1 MKWQLLG
8 ERRAVA
14 LLIIGFFTT
23 IFVLG
28 GLALGGDW
36 LTFFMAMAVVYGIGF
51 FALAAEW
58 FWARWYVMGIGMS
71 GVSMALFGFASLGW
85 NEVLAVW
92 GGMHLLIY
100 LPVLGE
106 KMAGR
111 YENKP
116 GWRERYALDDY
127 GVARLKR
134 SVYGAATA
142 LPTMV
147 MFTLAPR
154 QDQGMMALGLLAVVS
169 LGLAGLLRLKVW
181 GVALLGVG
189 AIGLTLLASLGAAAT
204 NTVFVGEITTNM
216 VLHWTAVV
224 TAVSLI
230 VSVSP
235 FIVPAYTY
243 LREDR

>member
-8 ERRAVA
+8 ERRALA
-14 LLIIGFFTT
+14 LLMIGFYTT

-36 LTFFMAMAVVYGIGF
+36 LTFFLAMAAVYGLGF

-58 FWARWYVMGIGMS
+58 FWARWYAMGIGMS
-71 GVSMALFGFASLGW
+71 GVSMALIGLANLGW
-85 NEVLAVW
+85 NEVLAIW

-100 LPVLGE
+100 LPLLGE

-127 GVARLKR
+127 GVARVKR
-134 SVYGAATA
+134 AVSGAATA

-154 QDQGMMALGLLAVVS
+154 QDQGLIALGVLAVIS
-169 LGLAGLLRLKVW
+169 LGMVGLLRLKVW
-181 GVALLGVG
+181 GVTLLGLGGLGLALLATLGTAG
-189 AIGLTLLASLGAAAT
+189 AG
-204 NTVFVGEITTNM
+204 TVFVGEITTNM
-216 VLHWTAVV
+216 VLHWTSVI
-224 TAVSLI
+224 TAVALI
-230 VSVSP
+230 VSISP
-235 FIVPAYTY
+235 FVVPAYKY